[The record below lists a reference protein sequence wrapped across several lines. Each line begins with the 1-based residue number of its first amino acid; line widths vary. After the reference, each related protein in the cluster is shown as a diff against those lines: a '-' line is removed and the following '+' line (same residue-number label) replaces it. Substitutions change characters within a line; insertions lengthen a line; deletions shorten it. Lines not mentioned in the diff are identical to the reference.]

1 MHRMDIQLIPS
12 QERGCTRLP
21 WLDSRH
27 SFSFGHYYEPRRM
40 GFGALRV
47 INEDVV
53 APGKGFAPHS
63 HANMEIV
70 TIVLA
75 GQLAHR
81 DSLGNV
87 ASISAHEVQRMS
99 AGSGIEHSEFNP
111 SATEPV
117 HFLQIWLHPLHAD
130 RTPEYEQRV
139 FAPEAG
145 EGQWRVVVSPDAEDG
160 SLSIDQ
166 DARIFL
172 AALASGASTNHALRG
187 GRRAFLQLTHG
198 RARVGDVLL
207 NAGDG
212 AAIQGDGDLIVH
224 AETDTR
230 AVLFDLA

>member
-1 MHRMDIQLIPS
+1 MYRMDIQLIPS
-12 QERGCTRLP
+12 KERGCTRLP

-53 APGKGFAPHS
+53 APGKGFAPHP

-70 TIVLA
+70 TLVLA

-81 DSLGNV
+81 DTLGNL
-87 ASISAHEVQRMS
+87 ATIGAGEVQRMS

-111 SATEPV
+111 SDADPV
-117 HFLQIWLHPLHAD
+117 HLLQIWLHPLHAD
-130 RTPEYEQRV
+130 QTPGYAQRA
-139 FAPEAG
+139 FAPEAC
-145 EGQWRVVVSPDAEDG
+145 EGRWQQVVSPDGEGD

-172 AALASGASTNHALRG
+172 TRLSAGSDLTHVLSGQ
-187 GRRAFLQLTHG
+187 RRAFVQVIQGQAQLGEVSLHT
-198 RARVGDVLL
+198 
-207 NAGDG
+207 GDG
-212 AAIQGDGDLIVH
+212 AAIQGDGVLMLH
-224 AETDTR
+224 AESDTQ